1 MTQCY
6 FVPNFIT
13 IIPLTRSQIDPNA
26 ETVLQVVVICSTI
39 NSEFASMPPKP
50 SPSSTLFPSSSPDNG
65 VTLETCTRDCASQKV
80 KSTLS
85 IHDRYGFSAIFGDK
99 GHFIGY
105 AKWDLVSRCLHST
118 VYYADNELGGEPMVV
133 RAKNQAEGNV
143 SGAEEGVVYVGSYVY
158 NEEENQSYF
167 ILFDGETNKQ
177 VCRLKMPSRVPFG
190 FHGKFITDDEFTSH
204 FQYHEALEKGVNTQ
218 CPIQWIRFF
227 IRDFIL
233 DYPHNQD
240 EQKELQQLSKE

>member
-1 MTQCY
+1 
-6 FVPNFIT
+6 
-13 IIPLTRSQIDPNA
+13 
-26 ETVLQVVVICSTI
+26 
-39 NSEFASMPPKP
+39 
-50 SPSSTLFPSSSPDNG
+50 
-65 VTLETCTRDCASQKV
+65 
-80 KSTLS
+80 
-85 IHDRYGFSAIFGDK
+85 
-99 GHFIGY
+99 
-105 AKWDLVSRCLHST
+105 
-118 VYYADNELGGEPMVV
+118 MVV